1 MLRAPRSS
9 NQGGTLV
16 LRRTHLAL
24 LTATLASG
32 VARAQ
37 TAPQLDL
44 PRPSPKGSVTQT
56 VGLTEVSVV
65 YSSPA
70 VKGRKIWG
78 EVVPFDKV
86 WRAGANECTKV
97 SFSTPVS
104 IEGKPVGAGS
114 YCLFLLPGKSGWTF
128 ILSKNTEQ
136 SGTDDY
142 KQSDDAVRVPA
153 TVSTI
158 PLRERMAFTVLD
170 FDEEKGTLAM
180 EWETQ
185 RVAVKFT
192 TGTREK
198 VLAQIRALKSDD
210 WRPYN
215 AAARYLLVAGIEPA
229 LAMQLTDRSIQLKEQ
244 WNNVWTRA
252 QLLHAAGRNS
262 EALAAAQR
270 AQTLGKTSANFFDAD
285 AVASALVTWKK

>member
-1 MLRAPRSS
+1 M
-9 NQGGTLV
+9 

-24 LTATLASG
+24 LTTALASG
-32 VARAQ
+32 AALAQ

-44 PRPSPKGSVTQT
+44 PRPSPRGSVTQT

-70 VKGRKIWG
+70 VKDRKIWG

-136 SGTDDY
+136 AGTDDY
-142 KQSDDAVRVPA
+142 KQSEDAVRVPA
-153 TVSTI
+153 TVSAI
-158 PLRERMAFTVLD
+158 SLRERMAFTVLD
-170 FDEEKGTLAM
+170 FDDEKGTLAM

-198 VLAQIRALKSDD
+198 VLAKIRALKGDD

-215 AAARYLLVAGIEPA
+215 AAARYLLAAGIEPA

-252 QLLHAAGRNS
+252 QLLHAAGKNS

-270 AQTLGKTSANFFDAD
+270 AQTLGKASANFFEAD

>member
-1 MLRAPRSS
+1 M
-9 NQGGTLV
+9 

-97 SFSTPVS
+97 SVSTPVS

-170 FDEEKGTLAM
+170 FDDQKGTLAM

-270 AQTLGKTSANFFDAD
+270 AQTLGKTSANFFEAD

>member
-1 MLRAPRSS
+1 M
-9 NQGGTLV
+9 

>member
-1 MLRAPRSS
+1 MLRRI
-9 NQGGTLV
+9 
-16 LRRTHLAL
+16 HLAL
-24 LTATLASG
+24 LTATFSAGAALAQS
-32 VARAQ
+32 
-37 TAPQLDL
+37 TTSLEL
-44 PRPSPKGSVTQT
+44 PRPSPKGSVTQN

-70 VKGRKIWG
+70 VKGRRIWG
-78 EVVPFDKV
+78 EVVPFDQV

-104 IEGKPVGAGS
+104 IEGKPVAAGS
-114 YCLFLLPGKSGWTF
+114 YCLFLLPQKSGWTF
-128 ILSKNTEQ
+128 ILSKNTDQ
-136 SGTDDY
+136 AGSGEY
-142 KQSDDAVRVPA
+142 KQSEDALRVPA
-153 TVSTI
+153 AASAI
-158 PLRERMAFTVLD
+158 SHRERMAFTLLD
-170 FDEEKGTLAM
+170 FDDEKGTLAM

-198 VLAQIRALKSDD
+198 VLAQIRAVKGDD

-215 AAARYLLVAGIEPA
+215 AAARYLLAAGIEPA
-229 LAMQLTDRSIQLKEQ
+229 LAMQLADHSIKLKEE

-252 QLLHAAGRNS
+252 ELLHAAGKNA

-270 AQTLGKTSANFFDAD
+270 AQTLGKASKNFFAAD
-285 AVASALVTWKK
+285 DVAKALVSWKK